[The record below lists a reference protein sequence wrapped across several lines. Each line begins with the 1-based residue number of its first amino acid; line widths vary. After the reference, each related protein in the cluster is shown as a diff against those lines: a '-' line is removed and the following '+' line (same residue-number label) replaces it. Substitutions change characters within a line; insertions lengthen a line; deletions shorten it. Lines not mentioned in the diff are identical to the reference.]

1 MRTSAQWIEILTGC
15 GVKPATAAA
24 WSDAFASEVLES
36 NFSLGAAEI
45 DDFIATCLHESAML
59 EKMEESLNYS
69 TEALIS
75 KFGRHRISIE
85 DAQAYGRNAAHP
97 ADQPRIANCLYGGKW
112 GRDNLGNTESGDG
125 WAYRGSGVGG
135 LTGRANF
142 RLVEK
147 ATGLPLEA
155 NPDLVRRPGP
165 EALQVF
171 IAWWEKRVPDSVIGD
186 VPMTRRKVNGGDF
199 GLAHVAELTE
209 QLQDKLA

>member
-1 MRTSAQWIEILTGC
+1 MKTAVQWLEILISC
-15 GVKPATAAA
+15 GVKAGTAARWA
-24 WSDAFASEVLES
+24 GAFSTEVLES

-45 DDFIATCLHESAML
+45 DDFVATCLHESALL
-59 EKMEESLNYS
+59 EKMAENLNYS
-69 TEALIS
+69 TEALIA

-85 DAQAYGRNAAHP
+85 DAQRYGRNNDHP
-97 ADQPRIANCLYGGKW
+97 ADQPMIANCLYGGKW
-112 GRDNLGNTESGDG
+112 GLDNLGNIEPEDG
-125 WAYRGSGVGG
+125 WDYRGSGVGG

-155 NPDLVRRPGP
+155 NPDLVRRPGA

-171 IAWWEKRVPDSVIGD
+171 IAWWEKRIPDAVIGN

-199 GLAHVAELTE
+199 GLAHVTALTD
-209 QLQDKLA
+209 QLGDALA